1 MDINFLVFILFG
13 IIALGVSY
21 ALFRALPRLIDYL
34 FDRAPGF
41 NRIDKTLAYFLSDS
55 FGVALVILVVI
66 YVLTLLP
73 KSAALVAILITVA
86 SGAFIF
92 TSEGWLGDALAGI
105 SLQLY
110 PQYKIG
116 DWVTLGGDKRGCV
129 TRLGLFRT
137 QLQTIYLDI
146 ISIKNAKILAEDII
160 NHSGAF
166 LRRLEVTVHTADYG
180 DFGKDI
186 HAYKTAI
193 REVAQKVQDE
203 ICPEARELGRHPEV
217 YFMEFGCSSDHIHV
231 IFFTYDKD
239 DVYGIAIDAMHTAL
253 AATLRPHGVI
263 LGQVTANTIDNVIS
277 FQPVKKGVFGF
288 WGGF

>member
-1 MDINFLVFILFG
+1 MATNFLVSVLLGIIVLVVGYILFR
-13 IIALGVSY
+13 L
-21 ALFRALPRLIDYL
+21 LPRLIDYF
-34 FDRAPGF
+34 FDHTPGF
-41 NRIDKTLAYFLSDS
+41 KRVDKTLAYFLSDS
-55 FGVALVILVVI
+55 FGIAMVILAGI

-73 KSAALVAILITVA
+73 KSAALIAVFITVA

-129 TRLGLFRT
+129 KRLGLFRT

-146 ISIKNAKILAEDII
+146 ISIKNTKALAEDII
-160 NHSGAF
+160 NHSGTF

-180 DFGKDI
+180 DFGDDI
-186 HAYKTAI
+186 HAYKIAI
-193 REVAQKVQDE
+193 REVAEKVQDE
-203 ICPEARELGRHPEV
+203 ICPEARDLGRCPEV
-217 YFMEFGCSSDHIHV
+217 YFMEFGPASDRINV
-231 IFFTYDKD
+231 IFFTYDRD
-239 DVYGIAIDAMHTAL
+239 DVYAVAIDAMHTAL
-253 AATLRPHGVI
+253 AATLRPRGVV
-263 LGQVTANTIDNVIS
+263 LGQVTANTINDAVS
-277 FQPVKKGVFGF
+277 LQPVKRGVFGF